1 MRELFSFIFDRLTD
15 PLGLPIET
23 WKEWII
29 LGVIGVVAYNVAFQS
44 VGNLYRS
51 GSISG
56 SAAGSF
62 LHWTIRIG
70 VFVAIWAVTYGVIS
84 VGKFVITHW
93 VAILC
98 VLGGGLLVTTV
109 IGILVIVRRKKTFST
124 ASNNAGERR

>member
-29 LGVIGVVAYNVAFQS
+29 LGVIGVVAYNVTFQS
-44 VGNLYRS
+44 GGNLYRS

-70 VFVAIWAVTYGVIS
+70 VFVAIWAVTYGVIA
-84 VGKFVITHW
+84 VGKFVIAHW
-93 VAILC
+93 VAIFC
-98 VLGGGLLVTTV
+98 VLGGGLLGATV

-124 ASNNAGERR
+124 SSNNAGERR

>member
-29 LGVIGVVAYNVAFQS
+29 LSIIGIVAYSVAFRS
-44 VGNLYRS
+44 VGNLYRN

-62 LHWTIRIG
+62 LHWMIRFG
-70 VFVAIWAVTYGVIS
+70 VFAAIWAVTYGVIA
-84 VGKFVITHW
+84 VGKFVIVHW
-93 VAILC
+93 VMILC
-98 VLGGGLLVTTV
+98 VLGGSLFVATV
-109 IGILVIVRRKKTFST
+109 IGIMVMVRRKKTFST
-124 ASNNAGERR
+124 SSNNAGERR

>member
-1 MRELFSFIFDRLTD
+1 MRELFSFIFDRFTD

-70 VFVAIWAVTYGVIS
+70 VFVAIWAVAYGVIS

-93 VAILC
+93 VTILC
-98 VLGGGLLVTTV
+98 VLGGGLLVATV
-109 IGILVIVRRKKTFST
+109 IGITVAVRRKKTCNTS
-124 ASNNAGERR
+124 SNELK

>member
-56 SAAGSF
+56 SATGSF

-70 VFVAIWAVTYGVIS
+70 VFVVIWAVTYGVIA
-84 VGKFVITHW
+84 VGKFVIAHW

-98 VLGGGLLVTTV
+98 VLGGGLLVAT
-109 IGILVIVRRKKTFST
+109 IICIIVIVRRKKTCST
-124 ASNNAGERR
+124 SSNESK

>member
-56 SAAGSF
+56 NAAGSF

-70 VFVAIWAVTYGVIS
+70 VFVAIWAVAYGVIS

-93 VAILC
+93 VTILC
-98 VLGGGLLVTTV
+98 VLGGGLLVATV
-109 IGILVIVRRKKTFST
+109 IGITVAVRRKKTCNTS
-124 ASNNAGERR
+124 SNELK